1 MGTQTNEQ
9 CFELIAQTPESL
21 SPSTGTPSSA
31 DSSPGATDSLAAIN
45 DILAQFPVS
54 LPYELPV
61 TLTVVGALYL
71 NGRILGM
78 PTCTMVAGKSS
89 PAGPSVPPP
98 LRPTEVQLYTVHLS
112 GIDRFPF
119 PKFRDNMIIMSAL
132 VDEEEFTQDLCLLP
146 SFTIRS
152 GGAPWDPRAWSIEKP
167 FARKWGFLFS

>member
-1 MGTQTNEQ
+1 MSTQTNDE
-9 CFELIAQTPESL
+9 CLELIARSPDSL
-21 SPSTGTPSSA
+21 SSSA
-31 DSSPGATDSLAAIN
+31 SLAESSSEASDSVASIN
-45 DILAQFPVS
+45 AFLARFPPT

-61 TLTVVGALYL
+61 PLTVLGALYL

-78 PTCTMVAGKSS
+78 PSCTIVAGKSS

-146 SFTIRS
+146 SFKIRS
-152 GGAPWDPRAWSIEKP
+152 GGAPWDPRAWSIEQP
-167 FARKWGFLFS
+167 FAKKWGFLFS